1 MLRDK
6 ALIPLSHHHQHALAL
21 CVRIERALPKGTA
34 DLESWQSEIE
44 QIVRGE
50 ITIHFAAEE
59 KDVFPLANRVPS
71 LRGLVNELI
80 AEHATLRELFHKA
93 ASRSMRDSD
102 LMQFA
107 KALSSHIRKEER
119 RLFETMQKELSIEEL
134 SHLGDALNH
143 SLSGAVQ
150 ACALPTHQVI
160 GRKP

>member
-21 CVRIERALPKGTA
+21 CVRIERALQKGPVN
-34 DLESWQSEIE
+34 LEPWQSEIE

-59 KDVFPLANRVPS
+59 KDVFPLASRVPS
-71 LRGLVNELI
+71 LLSLVDELI
-80 AEHATLRELFHKA
+80 TEHAALRELFDKA
-93 ASRSMRDSD
+93 ALRSMTQSD
-102 LMQFA
+102 LLRFA
-107 KALSSHIRKEER
+107 QSLSSHIRKEER
-119 RLFETMQKELSIEEL
+119 QLFETMQKELTPESL
-134 SHLGDALNH
+134 ARLGDALNQ

-150 ACALPTHQVI
+150 ACALPTNQVI